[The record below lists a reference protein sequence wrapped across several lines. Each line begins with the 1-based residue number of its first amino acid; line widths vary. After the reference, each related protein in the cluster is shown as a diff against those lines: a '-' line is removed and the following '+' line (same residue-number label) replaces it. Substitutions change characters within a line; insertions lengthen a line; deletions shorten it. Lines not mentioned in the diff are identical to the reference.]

1 MQNQEAYGGLVSMSG
16 GMRPR
21 STWGGKTG
29 RKMHSCKLIKDG
41 SKLIILGVLRKFD
54 FKGWDIE
61 VTWVEWG

>member
-1 MQNQEAYGGLVSMSG
+1 MQSQEAYGDLVSTSG
-16 GMRPR
+16 GRRPS

-41 SKLIILGVLRKFD
+41 SKVIILGVLRKFD

-61 VTWVEWG
+61 VTWIKWG